1 MSPIPAPQKP
11 RPRRSSQQ
19 RRRAL
24 RHGMWA
30 EWLAAFS
37 LLCKGYHL
45 LAYRYAGHGGEIDLV
60 MRRKQVIAFV
70 EVKYRAGHDQALTAI
85 DAGKQSRFNKAVN
98 LWLMRNG
105 WAQDHVLRG
114 DAVLVVPWHWPRH
127 IEDAFTLAE

>member
-1 MSPIPAPQKP
+1 MNPTLSPQKP
-11 RPRRSSQQ
+11 HIKRSKHQ

-24 RHGMWA
+24 RQGMWA

-37 LLCKGYHL
+37 LWCKGYRL
-45 LAYRYAGHGGEIDLV
+45 LDYRYAGHGGEIDLV
-60 MRRKQVIAFV
+60 VRRKQVIAFV
-70 EVKYRAGHDQALTAI
+70 EVKYRADHDQALAAI

-105 WAQDHVLRG
+105 WAQNHDLRG
-114 DAVLVVPWHWPRH
+114 DAVLVVPWRWPRH

>member
-1 MSPIPAPQKP
+1 MTLLPTPQKP
-11 RPRRSSQQ
+11 KARRSHQQ

-24 RHGMWA
+24 HLGVWA

-37 LLCKGYHL
+37 MLCKGYQL

-60 MRRKQVIAFV
+60 MRRKNVIAFI
-70 EVKYRAGHDQALTAI
+70 EVKYRADHDLALMAI
-85 DAGKQSRFNKAVN
+85 DAGKQNRFSKAVQ

-105 WAQDHVLRG
+105 WAQSHVLRG
-114 DAVLVVPWHWPRH
+114 DAVLVVPWRWPRH